1 MTLLSHDGYCGTS
14 KLHELDREFLSG
26 RRAFLTASDTRSK
39 ICTMHESLAQSSVLV
54 PILFL
59 FHINNLARNIPDDLL
74 VSQFANDLAV
84 LVQEVQDR
92 A

>member
-1 MTLLSHDGYCGTS
+1 
-14 KLHELDREFLSG
+14 
-26 RRAFLTASDTRSK
+26 
-39 ICTMHESLAQSSVLV
+39 MHESLAQSSVLV

-59 FHINNLARNIPDDLL
+59 FHINSLARNLPDDLL

>member
-1 MTLLSHDGYCGTS
+1 
-14 KLHELDREFLSG
+14 
-26 RRAFLTASDTRSK
+26 
-39 ICTMHESLAQSSVLV
+39 MHESLAQSSVLV

-59 FHINNLARNIPDDLL
+59 FHINNLARNLPDDLL